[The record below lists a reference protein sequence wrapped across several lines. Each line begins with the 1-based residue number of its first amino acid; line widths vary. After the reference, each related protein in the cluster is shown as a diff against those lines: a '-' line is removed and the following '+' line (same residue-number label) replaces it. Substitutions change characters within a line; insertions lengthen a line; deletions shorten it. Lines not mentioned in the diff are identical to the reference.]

1 MALDT
6 ETREDSPTEV
16 LGDSVPAPRGSWR
29 DRIRSKRGTRE
40 LYRAGVFVV
49 GLLFIL
55 LGVAFI
61 ALPGPLT
68 IPPMLVG
75 LWIWSSEFVFAERL
89 FDSFQEKA
97 RDAWA
102 QAKQHPVS
110 SSVITVGGLAG
121 AIAAFWAVQNYEL
134 VDKAKAAIS

>member
-49 GLLFIL
+49 GLLFL

-61 ALPGPLT
+61 AL
-68 IPPMLVG
+68 
-75 LWIWSSEFVFAERL
+75 
-89 FDSFQEKA
+89 
-97 RDAWA
+97 
-102 QAKQHPVS
+102 H
-110 SSVITVGGLAG
+110 GG
-121 AIAAFWAVQNYEL
+121 
-134 VDKAKAAIS
+134 

>member
-29 DRIRSKRGTRE
+29 DGIRSKRGTRE

-121 AIAAFWAVQNYEL
+121 AIVAFWAVQNYEL